1 LSPHG
6 DEGGID
12 QSAIRTK
19 LLYTVEEAA
28 QLLSLS
34 RTSVFKLIGDQK
46 LVAVK
51 IGGRRR
57 IAHRAL
63 EDFVSSLQPVAGAA
77 AGRTVPLS
85 TPCALG
91 APHVDGVSLSETGI

>member
-1 LSPHG
+1 MINNSEFCPNG
-6 DEGGID
+6 DEGGVD

-63 EDFVSSLQPVAGAA
+63 EDFVSSLQPVVGAEDQ
-77 AGRTVPLS
+77 GCP
-85 TPCALG
+85 
-91 APHVDGVSLSETGI
+91 